1 MPVHALDFIG
11 TFNAT
16 DKALFEKEVKTR
28 HVRKGNFLLR
38 EGMIASSLFFN
49 ITGAAFEYN
58 ASPSGDENI
67 TGLYMTNEWFF
78 NPSSLALQKPSHSF
92 IAAYS
97 DSIVLELSI
106 QSIHTL
112 IYKSA
117 AFFQFN
123 SLIAQPTLGAYFFD
137 NTLTPFQKYAY
148 ILEHRPALLQVFPLK
163 MIAAYLKITPETLSR
178 VREKLARA
186 N

>member
-1 MPVHALDFIG
+1 MQANALDIIG

-16 DKALFEKEVKTR
+16 DKALFEKEVKVR
-28 HVRKGNFLLR
+28 HVDKGEVLLR
-38 EGMIASSLFFN
+38 EGMVANALFFN
-49 ITGAAFEYN
+49 VNGAAFQYSL
-58 ASPSGDENI
+58 SPSGAENI
-67 TGLYMTNEWFF
+67 TGLYMANEWFF
-78 NPSSLALQKPSHSF
+78 NPSSLAAQTPSHSF
-92 IAAYS
+92 IAAYV

-123 SLIAQPTLGAYFFD
+123 SLIAQPTTGAYFFD

-186 N
+186 D